1 MTLQEFVQMLCVR
14 MRDSSDAAVMR
25 ERKLVAILE
34 EEKADQRF
42 ASWKRRQL
50 QLKGI

>member
-1 MTLQEFVQMLCVR
+1 MFCIG

-25 ERKLVAILE
+25 ERKSAAILE
-34 EEKADQRF
+34 EDKADQRF